1 MLPPRSSI
9 RAKSL
14 RDCAV
19 RATLCGA
26 VLIAATGFPSF
37 AYPSD
42 DSSDSLN
49 QQTILQFL
57 AKTIDWYQHQSL
69 EHTGSPSPDDI
80 AFINENQPAA
90 DQVVQLS
97 FEFAR
102 AAAQMSRTN
111 AAPPPADSRYAAL
124 TQFASKL
131 EASSNKSRVELQS
144 LREKLNNANGK
155 QRPALESQIARLNSQ
170 SAMMKTQLET
180 VQGILRFAGTSDP
193 NGLTSH
199 IDALERSL
207 PKHAPSNT
215 VRSTT
220 SNQDGSITPWS
231 IWAVWG
237 RTRQLSSELRT
248 IVGKIRQTDELL
260 QNVEQLGEPLRN
272 QLATLTQQGDRI
284 VSEAGSQDP
293 VVIAQQKAALDALT
307 EQFKLVAA
315 PGVLLKKEAIVL
327 EVYKKNLVNW
337 SDLTKSRYTESIK
350 GLAIRLLGLAVF
362 IGVIL
367 GVFALWRQAV
377 FRYVPD
383 LRRRNQFLF
392 LRKIVLWFIILL
404 ITIFSLSRQWGSLA
418 TFAGLLTAGVAV
430 ALQNVILAV
439 VGYFLLIGRFGVG
452 IGDRVQIAGV
462 TGEVVEIGFIRLHIM
477 ELAGTGADAQPTG
490 RMVAFS
496 NSIAFQPNAGLF
508 RQVPGTNFVWRET
521 SITLAADSD
530 YDVVEQRLLT
540 AIDAAFQDLDEDFA
554 RLGHQMQKSLTSI
567 AIGPLAPKL
576 RFKLTPA
583 GLEAI
588 LRFPVEMSM
597 AEEIDDRVAREIL
610 QAINTEPK
618 LKVLASEVP
627 TIQIKTETSRR
638 RSA

>member
-1 MLPPRSSI
+1 LLPPRSSI
-9 RAKSL
+9 RTKSL
-14 RDCAV
+14 RDCAAK
-19 RATLCGA
+19 ATLCGA
-26 VLIAATGFPSF
+26 ILIAAIGFPSF
-37 AYPSD
+37 ASPSD
-42 DSSDSLN
+42 GSSDSLN

-69 EHTGSPSPDDI
+69 EHAGSPSPDDI

-111 AAPPPADSRYAAL
+111 SAPPPADSRYAAL

-144 LREKLNNANGK
+144 LREKLNNANSK

-207 PKHAPSNT
+207 PKHVPSNT

-293 VVIAQQKAALDALT
+293 AVIAQQKAALDALT
-307 EQFKLVAA
+307 EQFKLVADRIGGVQEE
-315 PGVLLKKEAIVL
+315 PGQLVRSDKKQIHREHQRPGNQVARIGP
-327 EVYKKNLVNW
+327 VYR
-337 SDLTKSRYTESIK
+337 RYP
-350 GLAIRLLGLAVF
+350 GRVCALA
-362 IGVIL
+362 
-367 GVFALWRQAV
+367 
-377 FRYVPD
+377 
-383 LRRRNQFLF
+383 
-392 LRKIVLWFIILL
+392 
-404 ITIFSLSRQWGSLA
+404 SGSLPLRTGPSPPKPVSFPA
-418 TFAGLLTAGVAV
+418 
-430 ALQNVILAV
+430 Q
-439 VGYFLLIGRFGVG
+439 
-452 IGDRVQIAGV
+452 DRV
-462 TGEVVEIGFIRLHIM
+462 VVHY
-477 ELAGTGADAQPTG
+477 P
-490 RMVAFS
+490 
-496 NSIAFQPNAGLF
+496 P
-508 RQVPGTNFVWRET
+508 
-521 SITLAADSD
+521 
-530 YDVVEQRLLT
+530 
-540 AIDAAFQDLDEDFA
+540 
-554 RLGHQMQKSLTSI
+554 
-567 AIGPLAPKL
+567 
-576 RFKLTPA
+576 
-583 GLEAI
+583 
-588 LRFPVEMSM
+588 
-597 AEEIDDRVAREIL
+597 DRHL
-610 QAINTEPK
+610 
-618 LKVLASEVP
+618 
-627 TIQIKTETSRR
+627 
-638 RSA
+638 